1 MPDVSSTRDI
11 LLVTN
16 DLGPRAG
23 GIETFIL
30 GLLDYV
36 DGNNLVIYTSSEDD
50 PVADRAFDQAL
61 EEKYGVI
68 VIRDRAKV
76 LLPTP
81 RVTRDVVAT
90 MARFGSTII
99 WFGATAPLAYMS
111 PALRKAGAERIVG
124 LTHGHEVWWAKVFP
138 FSRAMRRIGNSVD
151 ALTYLGDFTKGAM
164 KDAVGNH
171 PELVRIAPGIS
182 ITHFTPGPKPMD
194 LLEKY
199 NLVDR
204 PVIISVGRLVHR
216 KGQDRLIEAMPQIL
230 RSIPD
235 AVLVFVGEGPRKS
248 YMDKRIAKLKLSE
261 HVRFV
266 GRVSYADLPKY
277 IRMGDIFAM
286 PSRSR
291 FFGLEVEGLGI
302 VYLEAS
308 ACGLPVLVGA
318 SGGAPDA
325 VIPGITGVVV
335 DGNEVSAIARESISL
350 LKDLPQARAMGA
362 AGRLWAEREWSW
374 EKWGKS
380 FADLLSPNNP

>member
-1 MPDVSSTRDI
+1 VPDVSNIRPI

-30 GLLDYV
+30 GLLNYL
-36 DGNNLVIYTSSEDD
+36 DGQRLVIYTSSEDD
-50 PVADRAFDQAL
+50 PAADRSFDEAL
-61 EEKYGVI
+61 SSQYGVV

-81 RVTRDVVAT
+81 RVTRDVVAV
-90 MARFGSTII
+90 MKKYQSTTV
-99 WFGATAPLAYMS
+99 WFGATAPLAFMS
-111 PALRKAGAERIVG
+111 PALRAAGATRIVG
-124 LTHGHEVWWAKVFP
+124 LTHGHEVWWSKLFP
-138 FSRAMRRIGNSVD
+138 FNLAMRRIGNGVD
-151 ALTYLGDFTKGAM
+151 ALTYLGEFTKNAM
-164 KDAVGNH
+164 AKAVGVH
-171 PELVRIAPGIS
+171 PELHRIAPGIAVD
-182 ITHFTPGPKPMD
+182 HFTPGEKPHD

-199 NLVDR
+199 DLVGK

-216 KGQDRLIEAMPQIL
+216 KGQDRLVQALPAIL
-230 RSIPD
+230 REVPD
-235 AVLVFVGEGPRKS
+235 AVLVFVGEGPRKAHL
-248 YMDKRIAKLKLSE
+248 DKLISKLNLHG

-266 GRVSYADLPKY
+266 GRVSYKELPRY
-277 IRMGDIFAM
+277 IRMGDLFVM

-325 VIPGITGVVV
+325 VIPGVTGVVV
-335 DGNEVSAIARESISL
+335 NGNDLKAIATQSVAL
-350 LKDLPQARAMGA
+350 LKDLPKARAMGA
-362 AGRLWAEREWSW
+362 AGRAWAEREWSW
-374 EKWGKS
+374 EIWGKR
-380 FADLLSPNNP
+380 FAQLLAGDNS